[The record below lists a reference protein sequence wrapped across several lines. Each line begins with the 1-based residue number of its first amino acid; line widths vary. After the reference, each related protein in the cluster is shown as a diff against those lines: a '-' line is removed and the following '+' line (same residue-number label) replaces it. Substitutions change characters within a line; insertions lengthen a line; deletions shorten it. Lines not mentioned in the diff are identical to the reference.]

1 MSINKVFMSG
11 TLTRDPEL
19 KATSGGDSV
28 LEFGLAVNDRV
39 RDAGGE
45 WVDRPNFVDCTVWG
59 RRADALAKI
68 LAKGMKVCVEGGIRY
83 SSWEDKKTG
92 QRRSKLRIAVKEL
105 ELMGRGQQQ
114 QQPDASQVV
123 KGAYPGATV
132 EAYDD
137 SDIPF

>member
-1 MSINKVFMSG
+1 MGINKVFLSG
-11 TLTRDPEL
+11 NLTRDPEL
-19 KATSGGDSV
+19 RATNGRESV

-59 RRADALAKI
+59 RRAEALAKI
-68 LAKGMKVCVEGGIRY
+68 LTKGFKVCVEGSLRY
-83 SSWEDKKTG
+83 SSWEDRETG
-92 QRRSKLRIAVKEL
+92 QRRSKLRVAAKEV

-114 QQPDASQVV
+114 QQPDAAKAVQ
-123 KGAYPGATV
+123 GAYPGAAV
-132 EAYDD
+132 EAYED

>member
-1 MSINKVFMSG
+1 MSINKVFLSG
-11 TLTRDPEL
+11 NLTRDPEL
-19 KATSGGDSV
+19 RATSGGDSV
-28 LEFGLAVNDRV
+28 LEFGLAVNARV

-83 SSWEDKKTG
+83 SSWEDRETG
-92 QRRSKLRIAVKEL
+92 QRRSKLRVAVKEL

-114 QQPDASQVV
+114 PDAAQAVQ
-123 KGAYPGATV
+123 GAYPGATV
-132 EAYDD
+132 EAYED

>member
-1 MSINKVFMSG
+1 MGINKVFLSG
-11 TLTRDPEL
+11 NLTRDPEL
-19 KATSGGDSV
+19 RALQNGDSV

-39 RDAGGE
+39 RDASGE

-68 LAKGMKVCVEGGIRY
+68 LAKGLKVCVEGSIRY
-83 SSWEDKKTG
+83 SSWEDRETG
-92 QRRSKLRIAVKEL
+92 QRRSKLRVAVKEL

-114 QQPDASQVV
+114 PDAAQAVQR
-123 KGAYPGATV
+123 AYPGAAV
-132 EAYDD
+132 EAYED